1 MADARTP
8 RAAMADANLD
18 AALQAEREARA
29 SRGVGLTGPASMD
42 LELYGGAGVEYATE
56 LQDEE
61 PSSGASAR
69 LASLPQR
76 VIQQHNL
83 EAEADGDAAMR
94 RFRAENSSVSSAKIA
109 DREDEVRAA
118 GLGGGWG
125 RRARARAP
133 PTLSARASSLS
144 LTRSAHPTFL
154 APLSPPPPAPC
165 STRRTAS
172 A

>member
-1 MADARTP
+1 
-8 RAAMADANLD
+8 MADANLD

-42 LELYGGAGVEYATE
+42 LELYGGAPGVEYTSE

-94 RFRAENSSVSSAKIA
+94 RFRAENSSVSTAKIA

-118 GLGGGWG
+118 LGQALAATRG
-125 RRARARAP
+125 RLRRHPGARA
-133 PTLSARASSLS
+133 L
-144 LTRSAHPTFL
+144 
-154 APLSPPPPAPC
+154 
-165 STRRTAS
+165 
-172 A
+172 

>member
-1 MADARTP
+1 MADAH
-8 RAAMADANLD
+8 LD

-61 PSSGASAR
+61 QPSSGASAR

-109 DREDEVRAA
+109 DREDEVSAA
-118 GLGGGWG
+118 GGGWG

-133 PTLSARASSLS
+133 PTLSARATSLS
-144 LTRSAHPTFL
+144 LTRSAHFTFP

>member
-1 MADARTP
+1 MADAT
-8 RAAMADANLD
+8 LD
-18 AALQAEREARA
+18 AALQVEREARA

-94 RFRAENSSVSSAKIA
+94 RFRAENSSVSTAKIA
-109 DREDEVRAA
+109 DREDEVRARWCA
-118 GLGGGWG
+118 RAVLSLV
-125 RRARARAP
+125 RARARPA
-133 PTLSARASSLS
+133 AS
-144 LTRSAHPTFL
+144 RPL
-154 APLSPPPPAPC
+154 APALCGAPLLTLAHLPLPAPSFFSPLR
-165 STRRTAS
+165 STARTAS